1 MIAPQDKSSLKAKRV
16 KSIIWPILTLV
27 TQPIVIE
34 DDDDIKEQSGVN
46 DVMDRVR
53 GNLDGKVGQTI

>member
-1 MIAPQDKSSLKAKRV
+1 V

-27 TQPIVIE
+27 MQPIVIE

-53 GNLDGKVGQTI
+53 GTCQQVN